1 MTDKIQPFPLIK
13 GGRGLFEVQHD
24 SERGRVGKL
33 TIVRDGKPL
42 PAMSTPMLYPVV
54 CLMTGVSPRG
64 GGIWKYV
71 LRNLIENNIP
81 SLSQVLH
88 FLDFNLEPRH
98 LLYWREKPL
107 RERYREVELDYKAPL
122 FLDSGGFKLLF
133 NINLDLSSYGIR
145 SDENQARDIV
155 DLQLDLGGDLVASL
169 DYPLPNNLDRV
180 EAVERM
186 QKSLENAIQAAL
198 YLVDKKQTP
207 YFYVCCHGQNR
218 NDMRQ
223 YVENV
228 FQLMK
233 QNGLAEYPFGL
244 AIGSIVPLR
253 GTKKYEQIVEL
264 ILGAKDGIPEE
275 YRAKTPIH
283 VFGVSG
289 NIIPLLTYLGV
300 DSFDS
305 SSYIQTA
312 RGLNYFNP
320 KTNRLHP
327 IFEMNHIECDCR
339 ICQNVDL
346 FEMQQALAEN
356 GSYRVLSSGR
366 YKSEFYADIALHNLE
381 MDYKTL
387 NTMTEAINA
396 DESMEAI
403 VRYAESNPEIS
414 GALEWLATKDDV
426 LKMRIRRTV
435 FVREHRTAYD
445 PAHDRQLTFLADKP
459 EVMATSATVRLSY
472 TPDSFRIPE
481 DYRPPQDKR
490 ILLIIPCSAD
500 KPYSRSKTHRILMDR
515 LLKAFGS
522 KINLIHKVTL
532 SGLYGPVP
540 EEFET
545 EEPVLKYEFRLAPQD
560 YKQTLL
566 CTQRIRAYLEKYGQH
581 YDLRVGY
588 ATSLAY
594 RTVLEEVA
602 KSHSDFILLP
612 KNPKKRRLTE
622 FFRIPNINELIETI
636 SKVFTSFSS
645 PPHNPPTPHPP
656 PTPPKRGGKGD

>member
-1 MTDKIQPFPLIK
+1 MIGPQINLLKRFDKVFVLWFVLKGKIMTDKIQP
-13 GGRGLFEVQHD
+13 GFEVQHD
-24 SERGRVGKL
+24 SEHGRVGKL

-71 LRNLIENNIP
+71 LRNLMENNIP
-81 SLSQVLH
+81 ALSQVLH
-88 FLDFNLEPRH
+88 FLDFNLEPKH

-133 NINLDLSSYGIR
+133 NINLDLSFYGIR
-145 SDENQARDIV
+145 SDENQTKDIV

-169 DYPLPNNLDRV
+169 DYPLPNNLDRT
-180 EAVERM
+180 EAQERM
-186 QKSLENAIQAAL
+186 QKSLQNAIQAAL
-198 YLVDKKQTP
+198 YLARNPFSPRKRVSTP

-218 NDMRQ
+218 NDMQQ
-223 YVENV
+223 YVKNV
-228 FQLMK
+228 FQLME

-320 KTNRLHP
+320 NTNRLQP
-327 IFEMNHIECDCR
+327 IFEMNSIECDCR

-396 DESMEAI
+396 DESMEAL
-403 VRYAESNPEIS
+403 VQYAESNPEIS
-414 GALEWLATKDDV
+414 RALEWLATKDDV
-426 LKMRIRRTV
+426 LKARIRRTV
-435 FVREHRTAYD
+435 FVRERRTAYD

-459 EVMATSATVRLSY
+459 TIRLSY

-500 KPYSRSKTHRILMDR
+500 KPYSRSRTHRILMDR
-515 LLKAFGS
+515 LLKAFS
-522 KINLIHKVTL
+522 TKVNLIHKVTL

-545 EEPVLKYEFRLAPQD
+545 EEPVLKYEFRLVPQD

-566 CTQRIRAYLEKYGQH
+566 CTQRIRAYLEKYSQY

-612 KNPKKRRLTE
+612 TNPKKRRLTE
-622 FFRIPNINELIETI
+622 FFRIPNI
-636 SKVFTSFSS
+636 KF
-645 PPHNPPTPHPP
+645 
-656 PTPPKRGGKGD
+656 K

>member
-1 MTDKIQPFPLIK
+1 MADKIQP
-13 GGRGLFEVQHD
+13 GFEVQHD
-24 SERGRVGKL
+24 SERGRIGKL

-42 PAMSTPMLYPVV
+42 PAMYTPMLYPVV

-71 LRNLIENNIP
+71 LRNLIENDIP

-107 RERYREVELDYKAPL
+107 RERYREVDLDYKAPL

-133 NINLDLSSYGIR
+133 NINLDLSSYDIG
-145 SDENQARDIV
+145 SDENQAKDIV

-169 DYPLPNNLDRV
+169 DYPLPNNLDRT
-180 EAVERM
+180 EAQERM
-186 QKSLENAIQAAL
+186 QKSLKNAIQAAR

-228 FQLMK
+228 FQQMK
-233 QNGLAEYPFGL
+233 QNGLSEFSFGL

-253 GTKKYEQIVEL
+253 GTRKYEQIVEL
-264 ILGAKDGIPEE
+264 ILGAKDGILDE
-275 YRAKTPIH
+275 YYAKTPIH

-289 NIIPLLTYLGV
+289 NIIPLLVYLGV

-312 RGLNYFNP
+312 RGLNYWNP
-320 KTNRLHP
+320 GKNRLQP
-327 IFEMNHIECDCR
+327 IFEMDSIECDCR
-339 ICQNVDL
+339 ICQNIDL
-346 FEMQQALAEN
+346 FEMQQGLAEN
-356 GSYRVLSSGR
+356 GSYRVLSSGK

-387 NTMTEAINA
+387 NTMAEAIKA
-396 DESMEAI
+396 DESMEAL
-403 VRYAESNPEIS
+403 VQHAESNPEIS
-414 GALEWLATKDDV
+414 RALEWLATKDDV
-426 LKMRIRRTV
+426 LKTRIRRTV
-435 FVREHRTAYD
+435 FVRERRTAYD
-445 PAHDRQLTFLADKP
+445 PTHDRQLTFLKDEP
-459 EVMATSATVRLSY
+459 REMASSTISRSEPTISLSY

-481 DYRPPQDKR
+481 DYRPPQNKQ

-500 KPYSRSKTHRILMDR
+500 KPYSRSRTHRILMDR
-515 LLKAFGS
+515 LLKAFGA
-522 KINLIHKVTL
+522 KVNLIHKVTL

-545 EEPVLKYEFRLAPQD
+545 EEAVLRYEFRLVPQD

-566 CTQRIRAYLEKYGQH
+566 CTQRIRAYLEKYSQH

-594 RTVLEEVA
+594 RTVLQEVA

-622 FFRIPNINELIETI
+622 FFRIPNINELIETL
-636 SKVFTSFSS
+636 S
-645 PPHNPPTPHPP
+645 PFLNFN
-656 PTPPKRGGKGD
+656 

>member
-1 MTDKIQPFPLIK
+1 MVDKIQP
-13 GGRGLFEVQHD
+13 GFEVQHD
-24 SERGRVGKL
+24 SEHGRVGKL
-33 TIVRDGKPL
+33 TVVRDGKLL

-71 LRNLIENNIP
+71 LRNLMENNIP

-133 NINLDLSSYGIR
+133 NINLDLSSYNIR
-145 SDENQARDIV
+145 NDENQAKDIV

-169 DYPLPNNLDRV
+169 DYPLPNNLDRA
-180 EAVERM
+180 EAQERM

-198 YLVDKKQTP
+198 YLARNPFSPRKRVSTP

-320 KTNRLHP
+320 NTNRLQP
-327 IFEMNHIECDCR
+327 IFEMNSIECDCR
-339 ICQNVDL
+339 ICRNVDL

-381 MDYKTL
+381 IDYKAL

-396 DESMEAI
+396 DEAMEAL
-403 VRYAESNPEIS
+403 VQYAESNPEIS

-426 LKMRIRRTV
+426 LKTRIRRTV
-435 FVREHRTAYD
+435 FVRERRTAYD
-445 PAHDRQLTFLADKP
+445 PTHNSQLTFLADKP
-459 EVMATSATVRLSY
+459 EVLATSATVMATSATVRLSY
-472 TPDSFRIPE
+472 TSDSFRIPE
-481 DYRPPQDKR
+481 DYRPPQGKR

-500 KPYSRSKTHRILMDR
+500 KPYSQSKTHRILMDR

-522 KINLIHKVTL
+522 KVNLIHKVTL

-566 CTQRIRAYLEKYGQH
+566 CTQRIREYVEKYSQH
-581 YDLRVGY
+581 YDLKVGY

-594 RTVLEEVA
+594 RTVLQEVS
-602 KSHSDFILLP
+602 KTHSDFILLP
-612 KNPKKRRLTE
+612 TNPKKRKLTE

-636 SKVFTSFSS
+636 SNVMRET
-645 PPHNPPTPHPP
+645 
-656 PTPPKRGGKGD
+656 

>member
-1 MTDKIQPFPLIK
+1 MADKIQPGFK
-13 GGRGLFEVQHD
+13 VQHN
-24 SERGRVGKL
+24 SGRGRVGKL
-33 TIVRDGKPL
+33 IMVRDGKPL
-42 PAMSTPMLYPVV
+42 PAISTPTLYPVV

-71 LRNLIENNIP
+71 LRNLMANNIP

-88 FLDFNLEPRH
+88 FLDFNLESKH

-145 SDENQARDIV
+145 NDENQAKDIV

-169 DYPLPNNLDRV
+169 DYPLPNNLDRT
-180 EAVERM
+180 EALERM
-186 QKSLENAIQAAL
+186 QKSLENALQAAL
-198 YLVDKKQTP
+198 YLAEVSATSAKTP

-218 NDMRQ
+218 NDMQ
-223 YVENV
+223 KYVEDV
-228 FQLMK
+228 FRMMS
-233 QNGLAEYPFGL
+233 QNGLSEYPFGL

-264 ILGAKDGIPEE
+264 ILGAQDGISEE

-289 NIIPLLTYLGV
+289 NIIPLLIYLGV

-320 KTNRLHP
+320 NTNRLQP
-327 IFEMNHIECDCR
+327 IFEMDSIECDCR

-346 FEMQQALAEN
+346 FEMQRGLAEN
-356 GSYRVLSSGR
+356 GSYRILSSGR

-387 NTMTEAINA
+387 NTMSEAIKA
-396 DESMEAI
+396 GELMEAL
-403 VRYAESNPEIS
+403 VQYAESNPEI
-414 GALEWLATKDDV
+414 GKALEWLATKDDI
-426 LKMRIRRTV
+426 LKTRIRRTI
-435 FVREHRTAYD
+435 FVRERRTTYD
-445 PAHDRQLTFLADKP
+445 PTHDKQLTFLKDEP
-459 EVMATSATVRLSY
+459 TIRLSY
-472 TPDSFRIPE
+472 TPDSFHIPE
-481 DYRPPQDKR
+481 DYRPPQDKQ

-500 KPYSRSKTHRILMDR
+500 KPYSRSRTHRILMDR
-515 LLKAFGS
+515 LLKAFGA
-522 KINLIHKVTL
+522 KVNLIHKVTL

-545 EEPVLKYEFRLAPQD
+545 EEPVSKYEFRLVPQD

-566 CTQRIRAYLEKYGQH
+566 CTQRIREYLEKYSHH

-594 RTVLEEVA
+594 RTVLQEVS
-602 KSHSDFILLP
+602 KTHNDFILLP
-612 KNPKKRRLTE
+612 KNPKKRRLSE
-622 FFRIPNINELIETI
+622 FFRIPNINELIETL
-636 SKVFTSFSS
+636 S
-645 PPHNPPTPHPP
+645 PFLNIEKHET
-656 PTPPKRGGKGD
+656 

>member
-1 MTDKIQPFPLIK
+1 MTDKIQPGFKI
-13 GGRGLFEVQHD
+13 QHD
-24 SERGRVGKL
+24 YERGRIGKL
-33 TIVRDGKPL
+33 TVVRDGKSL

-71 LRNLIENNIP
+71 LRNLIKNNIP

-133 NINLDLSSYGIR
+133 NINLDLSDYGIR
-145 SDENQARDIV
+145 SAEGQAKDII

-169 DYPLPNNLDRV
+169 DYPLPKDLDRA
-180 EAVERM
+180 EAQERM
-186 QKSLENAIQAAL
+186 QKSLDNAIQAAC
-198 YLVDKKQTP
+198 YLIEKKQTP

-218 NDMRQ
+218 NDMQQ

-228 FQLMK
+228 FQLMRR
-233 QNGLAEYPFGL
+233 NGLSEYPFGL

-264 ILGAKDGIPEE
+264 ILGAQDGIPEAN
-275 YRAKTPIH
+275 YAQTPIH
-283 VFGVSG
+283 VFGVAG

-312 RGLNYFNP
+312 RGLNYWNP
-320 KTNRLHP
+320 STNRLQP
-327 IFEMNHIECDCR
+327 IFEMDRIECDCR
-339 ICQNVDL
+339 ICQKVDL
-346 FEMQQALAEN
+346 FEMQKSLAEN

-387 NTMTEAINA
+387 NNMADAISSGESLEAL
-396 DESMEAI
+396 
-403 VRYAESNPEIS
+403 VQYAESNPEIS
-414 GALEWLATKDDV
+414 GALEWLATKDDA
-426 LKMRIRRTV
+426 LKTRIQRTV
-435 FVREHRTAYD
+435 FIRERRTTYD
-445 PAHDRQLTFLADKP
+445 PAHDRQLTFLTDKP
-459 EVMATSATVRLSY
+459 TVRLSY
-472 TPDSFRIPE
+472 TPESFRLPE
-481 DYRPPQDKR
+481 DYLPPQNKQV
-490 ILLIIPCSAD
+490 LLIIPCSAE
-500 KPYSRSKTHRILMDR
+500 KPYSRSRTHRILMDR
-515 LLKAFGS
+515 LLSAFGP
-522 KINLIHKVTL
+522 KVNLIHKVTL

-545 EEPVLKYEFRLAPQD
+545 KEPVLKYEFRLVSQD

-566 CTQRIRAYLEKYGQH
+566 CTQRIREYLEKHSHH
-581 YDLRVGY
+581 YHQRIGY

-594 RTVLEEVA
+594 RTVLQEVS

-612 KNPKKRRLTE
+612 KNPKKRRLSE
-622 FFRIPNINELIETI
+622 FFRIANINELIETLATVI
-636 SKVFTSFSS
+636 SDK
-645 PPHNPPTPHPP
+645 
-656 PTPPKRGGKGD
+656 